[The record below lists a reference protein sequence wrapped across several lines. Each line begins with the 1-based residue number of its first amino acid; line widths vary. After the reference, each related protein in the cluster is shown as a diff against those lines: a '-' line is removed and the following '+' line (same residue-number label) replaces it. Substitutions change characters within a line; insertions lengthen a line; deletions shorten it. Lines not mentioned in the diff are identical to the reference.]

1 MFKVYTLENST
12 EWDSIVKSFKNYDV
26 YYLSGYVKAFK
37 IHGDGEPNMFYYE
50 KNGTRAINVVI
61 KRDLSYFEHFSND
74 LQKNELYD
82 IVTPYGYGGFLVEGN
97 GIEELKEEYEIF
109 CKKEKIVCEFV
120 RFHPLL
126 ENWKGLKNLYTD
138 IHLGETVFMNTESEE
153 IIWQNIISKN
163 RNMIRK
169 AQKSGLEVFW
179 TRDPEIIAPFMEIY
193 NATMDKDEATDYYY
207 FGKEFYESILND
219 LKQNAMWFYAKKE
232 GEIAAIAIFM
242 FANKKIHYHLSA
254 SRREYQNL
262 APTNLLLY
270 EAAVWGANNGYKK
283 LHMGGGVGSGHDSL
297 YKFKKAFNRAED
309 AEFHIGKKIFDN
321 ETYDK
326 LVCLRRKKDKLYDEE
341 TKFFPAYRG

>member
-1 MFKVYTLENST
+1 MFKVYTLENYE
-12 EWDSIVKSFKNYDV
+12 EWDAIVKSFNDYDV

-37 IHGDGEPNMFYYE
+37 IHGDGEPNLFYYE
-50 KNGTRAINVVI
+50 NGDTRAINVVI
-61 KRDLSYFEHFSND
+61 KRDLSDYKYFSES
-74 LQKNELYD
+74 LQKNEMYD

-97 GIEELKEEYEIF
+97 GFEKLKEEYEAF
-109 CKKEKIVCEFV
+109 CKNEKIVCEFV

-126 ENWKGLKNLYTD
+126 ENWKNLKNIYTD
-138 IHLGETVFMNTESEE
+138 IHLGETVFMNTENRE

-179 TRDPEIIAPFMEIY
+179 TRDPEIIEPFMQIY
-193 NATMDKDEATDYYY
+193 NATMDKDEASDYYY

-219 LKQNAMWFYAKKE
+219 LKYNAMWFYAKKD

-242 FANKKIHYHLSA
+242 FSNGKMHYHLSA
-254 SRREYQNL
+254 SRREYQHL

-270 EAAVWGANNGYKK
+270 EAALWAAENGYKK

-297 YKFKKAFNRAED
+297 YKFKKAFNRTD
-309 AEFHIGKKIFDN
+309 DSQFHIGKKIFD
-321 ETYDK
+321 EEAYAK
-326 LVCLRRKKDKLYDEE
+326 LVSLRKEKDESFDPE